1 MGKLGKLALAAS
13 LLSSILL
20 ASLVVP
26 AQAQRGGVLWQF
38 AAGARVDAS
47 TMSTDG
53 ERIAFGARD
62 NILRVF
68 DRNGATLWEFEAES
82 SIFGADMSAD
92 GQWLAVAS
100 EDRNVYLLD
109 EAGNALWSHRAQR
122 SMLDAAVADDGSLV
136 AASSKD
142 RSIYILDGEGN
153 LVSNR
158 VVGFDVDAVAIYG
171 KGEKARAVFGADNG
185 TVYIYNRN
193 GDPLL
198 EVFIGYDVHSVAVA
212 PNGARIVAGCRDGK
226 AYYING
232 ANGDV
237 IWAFE
242 TGGIVQSVALA
253 ADDRSVLIGADDNTA
268 YLVDEEGMLLQT
280 IRQDAEI
287 VSVAITADGSLF
299 ALGTVDNQGLVFD
312 RLAAQ
317 ESYSRA
323 GARRAWTIGGAGGG
337 VALLIGAAVLAAR
350 HTARGRRAWEVYGA
364 KPRALARDIWMSRLS
379 YLMIL
384 PTIVL
389 LLTFNYYPAFSG
401 LYHAFTEWNPGA
413 RTEWVGLENF
423 HSLLRNRFFLTGL
436 RNVSIL
442 VIANI
447 LKSLTVPLLVAELI
461 FNLRNNSNRYLF
473 RSLFIAPLII
483 PGVVTI
489 LLWNNIYDPTI
500 GLLNQTLIALGL
512 ENWTRT
518 WYGDPGV
525 ALASILFIGFPW
537 AQPFALL
544 IFYGGLISIPN
555 ELFDAGRVDGAAGL
569 RRFWHIDLPLLM
581 GQTKL
586 LLMLGFIQSVQ
597 AFEIVYITTGGGPGV
612 STYTPVLELY
622 YQAMRMAKFGVASA
636 AGMFLFLIIL
646 IGTILNMRYVRS
658 STEFQ
663 A

>member
-1 MGKLGKLALAAS
+1 MGNRKRAKLLLLLVPLLVAAFP
-13 LLSSILL
+13 LRAFAQQGGIL
-20 ASLVVP
+20 
-26 AQAQRGGVLWQF
+26 WEF
-38 AAGARVDAS
+38 EAGARVDAA
-47 TMSTDG
+47 TMSADG
-53 ERIAFGARD
+53 ERVAFGARD

-68 DRNGATLWEFEAES
+68 NRSGDILWEFKAES
-82 SIFGADMSAD
+82 SIFGAQMSAD
-92 GQWLAVAS
+92 GRWIAVAS

-109 EAGNALWSHRAQR
+109 REGNVLWKHGARR

-153 LVSNR
+153 LIANR
-158 VVGFDVDAVAIYG
+158 DVGFDVDAVAIYG
-171 KGEKARAVFGADNG
+171 TGDRARAIFGADNG
-185 TVYIYNRN
+185 TVYVYSRN
-193 GDPLL
+193 GDLLL
-198 EVFIGYDVHSVAVA
+198 ESFIGYDVHSVAVS

-226 AYYING
+226 AYFING
-232 ANGDV
+232 ANGDI

-242 TGGIVQSVALA
+242 TDGVVQSVALA
-253 ADDRSVLIGADDNTA
+253 AGDRSVLIGAENDTA
-268 YLVDEEGMLLQT
+268 YLVDQEGKLLQT
-280 IRQDAEI
+280 IRQNAEI
-287 VSVAITADGSLF
+287 VSVAISADGSLL
-299 ALGTVDNQGLVFD
+299 ALGTVDNRGLLFD
-312 RLAAQ
+312 RLASQ
-317 ESYSRA
+317 SSYTRA
-323 GARRAWTIGGAGGG
+323 GTRRAWTIGGTIGGL
-337 VALLIGAAVLAAR
+337 ALLILATVLAAR
-350 HTARGRRAWEVYGA
+350 YTAPGRRAWEVYGA
-364 KPRALARDIWMSRLS
+364 KPRALVRDIWMSRLS

-389 LLTFNYYPAFSG
+389 LLIFNYYPAFSG
-401 LYHAFTEWNPGA
+401 LYHAFTEWNPGSS
-413 RTEWVGLENF
+413 TEWVGLANF
-423 HSLLRNRFFLTGL
+423 RSLLHNRFFLTGL
-436 RNVSIL
+436 RNVAIL
-442 VIANI
+442 VVVGV

-461 FNLRNNSNRYLF
+461 FNLRNNTSRYLF
-473 RSLFIAPLII
+473 RSLFIAPLVI

-500 GLLNQTLIALGL
+500 GFLNQSLTALGL
-512 ENWTRT
+512 DSWTRT

-555 ELFDAGRVDGAAGL
+555 ELFDAGRVDGASGL
-569 RRFWHIDLPLLM
+569 RRFWSIDLPLLM

-612 STYTPVLELY
+612 STYTPTLELY

-636 AGMFLFLIIL
+636 AGMFLFLLIL
-646 IGTILNMRYVRS
+646 VGTILNMRYVKS